1 MVINASK
8 VNYTV
13 TLPIVEVKLL
23 LVVIR
28 IVGMIMET
36 TIDFVREIWS
46 TVHSGVWPEL
56 GIWSYVLLAILVATE
71 GPVSTLLGAAAA
83 AAGIL
88 DIRFVF
94 ISAFLGNVLG
104 DCLWY
109 SVGYVNNLQSIYR
122 RGRWL
127 GLQRHHLDRLE
138 SEMHTH
144 ATKLIALSKLAI
156 GLIIPT
162 LVAAGL
168 ARVPWRRWFPLVLTI
183 EIIWTIL
190 MVNLGYHSAG
200 LITQFERSLQVVGVV
215 ALIAIISAIVWYAQ
229 RMYRK
234 SEETFAA
241 EQAVATPPSTPLP
254 IVPAEE
260 QPVVAV
266 NGTHHNLPSVASPAL
281 RKENVKTKTPKIVQF
296 ALEDAA

>member
-1 MVINASK
+1 
-8 VNYTV
+8 
-13 TLPIVEVKLL
+13 
-23 LVVIR
+23 
-28 IVGMIMET
+28 MET
-36 TIDFVREIWS
+36 TIEFVREIWS
-46 TVHSGVWPEL
+46 TIHHGVWPEL
-56 GIWSYVLLAILVATE
+56 GIWSYVLLALLVATE

-109 SVGYVNNLQSIYR
+109 SVGYVNNLQSIYK

-168 ARVPWRRWFPLVLTI
+168 ARVPWKRWFPLVLVI
-183 EIIWTIL
+183 EVLWTIL
-190 MVNLGYHSAG
+190 MVNLGYHSTG
-200 LITQFERSLQVVGVV
+200 LITQFERSLQVVGVI

-241 EQAVATPPSTPLP
+241 EQWTGAPQAPVLSTLHVEELP
-254 IVPAEE
+254 AS
-260 QPVVAV
+260 
-266 NGTHHNLPSVASPAL
+266 TTNLQSSALVTSP
-281 RKENVKTKTPKIVQF
+281 RKEPIKAKTHKIVHF

>member
-1 MVINASK
+1 MD
-8 VNYTV
+8 
-13 TLPIVEVKLL
+13 
-23 LVVIR
+23 
-28 IVGMIMET
+28 T
-36 TIDFVREIWS
+36 TIEFVREIWS
-46 TVHSGVWPEL
+46 TIHNGAWPEL
-56 GIWSYVLLAILVATE
+56 GIWSYVLLALLVATE

-138 SEMHTH
+138 LEMHTH

-168 ARVPWRRWFPLVLTI
+168 ARVPWKRWFPLVLTI
-183 EIIWTIL
+183 EVLWTIL

-200 LITQFERSLQVVGVV
+200 LITQFERSLQIVGVIV
-215 ALIAIISAIVWYAQ
+215 LVAIISAIVWYAQ

-241 EQAVATPPSTPLP
+241 EQLVAATQLPPVPPPYFEEEPATSAHSNHPSSALATPAT
-254 IVPAEE
+254 
-260 QPVVAV
+260 
-266 NGTHHNLPSVASPAL
+266 T
-281 RKENVKTKTPKIVQF
+281 RKETTKPKAHKLVQF

>member
-1 MVINASK
+1 
-8 VNYTV
+8 
-13 TLPIVEVKLL
+13 
-23 LVVIR
+23 
-28 IVGMIMET
+28 MET
-36 TIDFVREIWS
+36 TIEFVREIWS
-46 TVHSGVWPEL
+46 TIHHGVWPEL
-56 GIWSYVLLAILVATE
+56 GIWSYVLLALLVATE

-138 SEMHTH
+138 VEMHTH

-168 ARVPWRRWFPLVLTI
+168 ARVPWKRWFPLVLLI
-183 EIIWTIL
+183 EILWTIL

-200 LITQFERSLQVVGVV
+200 LITQFERSLQVVGVIALV
-215 ALIAIISAIVWYAQ
+215 AVISAILWYAQ

-241 EQAVATPPSTPLP
+241 EQYMASNQRPLLPLPQFDEQPATAANGNHQSSLLVTPPT
-254 IVPAEE
+254 
-260 QPVVAV
+260 
-266 NGTHHNLPSVASPAL
+266 T
-281 RKENVKTKTPKIVQF
+281 RKELTKAKTHKIVHF